1 MSQWSRR
8 SGDGETTLR
17 DDAARWSGIV
27 AMVFALP
34 RMVELPDVL
43 GEMNGKAINEDEC
56 FSRCYLALC
65 ERMNYVR
72 QEATVDVR
80 YKKQRHCLALPVKN

>member
-8 SGDGETTLR
+8 SVDGETTLR

-34 RMVELPDVL
+34 PMVKVTRCFGRDEW
-43 GEMNGKAINEDEC
+43 ESNTINEDEC
-56 FSRCYLALC
+56 FSRCFGF
-65 ERMNYVR
+65 V
-72 QEATVDVR
+72 
-80 YKKQRHCLALPVKN
+80 